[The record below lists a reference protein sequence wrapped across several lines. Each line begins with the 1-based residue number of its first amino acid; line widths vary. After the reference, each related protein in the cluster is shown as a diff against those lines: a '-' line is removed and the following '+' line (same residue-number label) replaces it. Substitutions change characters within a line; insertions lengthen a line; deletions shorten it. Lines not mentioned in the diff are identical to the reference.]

1 MRALWY
7 NNQLNLEESP
17 WFDKN
22 LYSVEICLGE
32 IRASNVS
39 DRVMTVPNK
48 FRLCVVLMPNRY
60 NPVDHVTHGKLANF

>member
-7 NNQLNLEESP
+7 NNQLNLEKSP

-32 IRASNVS
+32 IRASNVGG
-39 DRVMTVPNK
+39 RVMTVPNI
-48 FRLCVVLMPNRY
+48 FRLCVVL
-60 NPVDHVTHGKLANF
+60 TL